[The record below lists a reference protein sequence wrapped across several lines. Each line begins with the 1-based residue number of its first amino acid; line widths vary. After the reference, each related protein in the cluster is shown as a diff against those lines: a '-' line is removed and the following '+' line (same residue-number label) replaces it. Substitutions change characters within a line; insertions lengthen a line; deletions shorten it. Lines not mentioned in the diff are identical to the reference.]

1 MLNFRRVAGGCYV
14 IKSGFIAFFITT
26 ARSNS
31 FKETAEKWGQ
41 LRREVSRSNKELESV
56 LGEILFYRNTR
67 SIIVTAFCRDILPEC
82 EAVIE
87 KVNDIFTTC
96 GKIHRNIKSIV

>member
-1 MLNFRRVAGGCYV
+1 MG
-14 IKSGFIAFFITT
+14 TT
-26 ARSNS
+26 PQ
-31 FKETAEKWGQ
+31 T
-41 LRREVSRSNKELESV
+41 VYRSNKELESV

-87 KVNDIFTTC
+87 KVNDIFTTR
-96 GKIHRNIKSIV
+96 GKIH